1 LEFDAGPI
9 PESFI
14 YLGLVGI
21 LGGVIVITFMVLMIT
36 RYKRCP
42 DNRILVV
49 YGKTGLQNPRCFHGG
64 ARFILPLLEDYA
76 WLRLE
81 PMQIE
86 IPWRE
91 SLKAA
96 AIVPGV
102 FTVAIGT
109 TPELMQNA
117 AIRLLGLSNT
127 EIRKQAENIITNQLR
142 QLIASLEDEH
152 INGDDDKFLENIHQ
166 SLEPELRKIG
176 LVLINPACRQ
186 P

>member
-91 SLKAA
+91 SLNAA

-117 AIRLLGLSNT
+117 AIRLLGLSDL
-127 EIRKQAENIITNQLR
+127 EIKNQAECIIVNQL
-142 QLIASLEDEH
+142 QQVIASMETADV
-152 INGDDDKFLENIHQ
+152 NRDRDTFLKNIKE